1 MDVRLI
7 PELGRSP
14 GGGHNNLLQYS
25 SLENPRQKSL
35 VGYGL
40 EDCKESDTTESTQHA
55 CIFNHRNTL
64 IILTLQM
71 ANGPCDLQSEV
82 SPCYPSLSQS
92 LQSCPTLCDPMDL
105 CPPGYSVNGIL
116 QARRLESVAISFSR
130 GSSRSRNRT
139 QVSYIYLNCQVGSWP
154 AVPPVESD
162 LASVVQALRW
172 KADGAFSVLL
182 LFTGYK
188 SGRCVIDIML
198 LLPSLSLASPS
209 LQDSSPESK
218 HHSGLFIKYL

>member
-1 MDVRLI
+1 
-7 PELGRSP
+7 
-14 GGGHNNLLQYS
+14 
-25 SLENPRQKSL
+25 
-35 VGYGL
+35 
-40 EDCKESDTTESTQHA
+40 
-55 CIFNHRNTL
+55 
-64 IILTLQM
+64 
-71 ANGPCDLQSEV
+71 
-82 SPCYPSLSQS
+82 
-92 LQSCPTLCDPMDL
+92 MDL

-139 QVSYIYLNCQVGSWP
+139 QLSYIYLNWQVGSWP
-154 AVPPVESD
+154 AVPPEESN

-218 HHSGLFIKYL
+218 HHSGLFRKYLEKENVWPVLSWLYLHVLWVMIQRESIGHCILKIRIGILLLGNLVTPINLCLTNPLKIWCCSLQLSPNFQEWQQMLRSKHLY

>member
-1 MDVRLI
+1 
-7 PELGRSP
+7 
-14 GGGHNNLLQYS
+14 
-25 SLENPRQKSL
+25 
-35 VGYGL
+35 
-40 EDCKESDTTESTQHA
+40 
-55 CIFNHRNTL
+55 
-64 IILTLQM
+64 
-71 ANGPCDLQSEV
+71 
-82 SPCYPSLSQS
+82 
-92 LQSCPTLCDPMDL
+92 MDL

-218 HHSGLFIKYL
+218 HHSGLFRKYLKKENVWPLLSWLYLHVLWVMIQRESIGHCILKIRIGILLLGNLVTPINLCLTNPLKIWCCSLQLSPNFQEWQQMLRSKHLY

>member
-1 MDVRLI
+1 
-7 PELGRSP
+7 
-14 GGGHNNLLQYS
+14 
-25 SLENPRQKSL
+25 
-35 VGYGL
+35 
-40 EDCKESDTTESTQHA
+40 
-55 CIFNHRNTL
+55 
-64 IILTLQM
+64 
-71 ANGPCDLQSEV
+71 
-82 SPCYPSLSQS
+82 
-92 LQSCPTLCDPMDL
+92 MDL

-218 HHSGLFIKYL
+218 HHSGLFRKYLEKENVWPLLSWLYLHVLWVMIQRESIGHCILKIRIGILLLGNLVTPINLCLTNPLKIWCCSLQLSPNFQEWQQMLRSKHLY